1 MAKLTLEEIAI
12 LSGVSRSTVSRVI
25 NNHLEV
31 RPEVRERVLKVV
43 TETGF
48 YPNPAARSL
57 ASRRSGIIGL
67 VIPETTEI
75 VFTDPYFAPLIQ
87 GVAEA
92 CNKDDYTLSLIL
104 FHVTE
109 DEAKLP
115 MRILGRQ
122 IFDGVI
128 VTGTYRDDML
138 VPHLINQGIPFVSV
152 GEYDDP
158 KVNFV
163 DTDNEGGAYAATRH
177 LIQLG
182 YKSIATITGP
192 LNSLAAWHRQ
202 EGYLNALRDYGYL
215 VDENLIATG
224 NFTEASGY
232 ECMKTLLSLNPDAV
246 FAASDMMAMGALRAL
261 RDAGLSVPADVALV
275 GYDDLPPATL
285 ADPPLTTVHQPI
297 KQTGIRA
304 VRTLI
309 DILENGLEPVRRVTL
324 ATDLVVRSSC
334 GVTPNKKEVIAQ
346 KLDKGAIQ

>member
-25 NNHLEV
+25 NNHIEV

-57 ASRRSGIIGL
+57 VSRRSGIIGL

-104 FHVTE
+104 FHITE

-115 MRILGRQ
+115 MRILNRQ

-128 VTGTYRDDML
+128 VTGTHTDDPL
-138 VPHLINQGIPFVSV
+138 IPHLIEQEIPFVTV

-158 KVNFV
+158 KVNYV
-163 DTDNEGGAYAATRH
+163 DTDNQGGAYAAVDH
-177 LIQLG
+177 LIRLG
-182 YKSIATITGP
+182 RKRIATITGP
-192 LNSLAAWHRQ
+192 LNSRAAWHRK
-202 EGYLNALRDYGYL
+202 EGYLNALRDHGYL
-215 VDENLIATG
+215 MDESLIATG
-224 NFTEASGY
+224 NFSQTSGY
-232 ECMKTLLSLNPDAV
+232 ECMKTLLSFSPDAV
-246 FAASDMMAMGALRAL
+246 FIASDMMALGALRAL
-261 RDAGLSVPADVALV
+261 RDARVSVPGDVALV

-285 ADPPLTTVHQPI
+285 AEPPLTTVHQPI

-324 ATDLVVRSSC
+324 ATDLVIRSSC
-334 GVTPNKKEVIAQ
+334 GAAFNSNQ
-346 KLDKGAIQ
+346 KRR